1 MLLRV
6 DDRGVL
12 AIGQPS
18 HAWISGQ
25 LARAW
30 GNDAF
35 GTVEPWEE
43 VCLAAEQHDIGM
55 AAWDLEPSLNPD
67 TGFPHSFLEMPIEVH
82 LRLWTQGP
90 RRLLR
95 QSRYAALLASM
106 HATRLYEQRNLATL
120 TAEQAELLQGFFAD
134 QGNLER
140 ELLDSLRRDPLT
152 APTASDEVLRRASQ
166 LVWTWDWLSLAIC
179 LDWAPDSAKAVPTA
193 AQPVELALRA
203 SGEPQRLILDPWP
216 FRARELTVSCEGQR
230 LTERSADRDGLRDA
244 LAQAPWETLRFE
256 LWPADAS
263 QAAAETTAPD
273 AAPRSA

>member
-1 MLLRV
+1 MLLRF
-6 DDRGVL
+6 DEDGVL

-25 LARAW
+25 VARAW
-30 GNDAF
+30 GNEAF
-35 GTVEPWEE
+35 GAVEPFEE
-43 VCLAAEQHDIGM
+43 ICLAAEQHDIGM
-55 AAWDLEPSLNPD
+55 AAWDLEPSFNPE

-106 HATRLYEQRNLATL
+106 HGTRLYEQRDLSLL
-120 TAEQAELLQGFFAD
+120 TPDQAERLQAFFAD

-140 ELLDSLRRDPLT
+140 ELLDSLRADPLT
-152 APTASDEVLRRASQ
+152 AEAATDERVGRASQ
-166 LVWTWDWLSLAIC
+166 LVWTWDWLSLALC

-193 AQPVELALRA
+193 DEPVELALRA
-203 SGEPQRLILDPWP
+203 GEHSRRLTLTPWP
-216 FRARELTVSCEGQR
+216 FRDPVVTVSCEGQR
-230 LTERSADRDGLRDA
+230 LTERAANAEELREA

-256 LWPADAS
+256 L
-263 QAAAETTAPD
+263 
-273 AAPRSA
+273 RSG